1 MFSDRDLRELV
12 NYQAQSKMLSIYLNT
27 DPPLGNADSYRLRL
41 RSMMKNTDLK
51 DDVERIESYFDTE
64 YDWSG
69 RSVVLFS
76 DASADFFRVYPLA
89 IPTPDLIHE
98 GIRPNV
104 RPLAGLIDS
113 FGGYGVVLV
122 DKQGARIFHFHLG
135 ELREQ
140 DGVLGN
146 DINKIK
152 TGSSSLGKRGGSN
165 NQSHSIE
172 ETIERNM
179 RESVDFATAFF
190 ETKHIRRILLGGSD
204 DNIAL
209 FRSYLP
215 KSWQSLIAGSFV
227 IPMTASSHEVAQR
240 AMEIG
245 VKAEEVR
252 ETQVV
257 ERLITQAAK
266 NSHAVTGMESALAA
280 VSAGRVQT
288 LVIQHSFQTAGF
300 YCPDCKVIT
309 SQPDLACRACES
321 IPQEVQDVI
330 ALAVT
335 FTLEYGGE
343 VEVVKMSPNF
353 EDAGKIG
360 AFLRY

>member
-1 MFSDRDLRELV
+1 MFSDKDLRELV
-12 NYQAQSKMLSIYLNT
+12 DYQSQSKMLSIYLNT
-27 DPPLGNADSYRLRL
+27 DPTLGNADSYRLRL
-41 RSMMKNTDLK
+41 RSMMKNTNLK
-51 DDVERIESYFDTE
+51 DDVERIENYFDTE

-76 DASADFFRVYPLA
+76 DVTADFFRVYPLA

-113 FGGYGVVLV
+113 FGEYGVVLV

-140 DGVLGN
+140 EGVLGN
-146 DINKIK
+146 EIKQIK
-152 TGSSSLGKRGGSN
+152 TGGSALGMRGGGN
-165 NQSHSIE
+165 IQARSID
-172 ETIERNM
+172 ETVERNV
-179 RESVDFATAFF
+179 RESVDFATRFF
-190 ETKHIRRILLGGSD
+190 ESKHIRRILLGGSD
-204 DNIAL
+204 DNTAL
-209 FRSYLP
+209 FRSFLP
-215 KSWQSLIAGSFV
+215 KSWQSLIVGSFV
-227 IPMTASSHEVAQR
+227 MPMTATSHEIAQR

-245 VKAEEVR
+245 TKAEEER
-252 ETQVV
+252 EAHLV

-266 NSHAVTGMESALAA
+266 RNQAVTGLEPVLAA
-280 VSAGRVQT
+280 VGAGRVQT
-288 LVIQHSFQTAGF
+288 LVIQRGYHTAGF
-300 YCPDCKVIT
+300 RCPDCEVIT
-309 SQPDLACRACES
+309 SMPEVACQACEQT
-321 IPQEVQDVI
+321 PQEVQDVI

-335 FTLEYGGE
+335 ITLKHGGE
-343 VEVVKMSPNF
+343 VEVVELIPDF